1 MNSLIEIEQQN
12 ITNQFRVLLFHNK
25 NSFLMR
31 RAWRNLMEHCEDKN
45 IDYLP
50 LLKIAINQEKLPSL
64 DGIRIPE
71 VRLSSEEQPS
81 KIPHQCKVCSK
92 VFEKGENGWKGYQRV
107 CEQMCNI
114 NDLIPCK
121 SLSK

>member
-1 MNSLIEIEQQN
+1 METVIEIEKQN
-12 ITNQFRVLLFHNK
+12 ICNQFRVLLHHNK

-31 RAWRNLMEHCEDKN
+31 RAFRNLLEHCEDKN

-50 LLKIAINQEKLPSL
+50 LLKAAINEEPFPTLHGIKLPEA
-64 DGIRIPE
+64 RMA
-71 VRLSSEEQPS
+71 SEEQPS
-81 KIPHQCKVCSK
+81 KIPHQCKICQK

-121 SLSK
+121 L